1 MLLEPFGLEYRKD
14 ALGAIWL
21 GVSKGCSWSH
31 LAWSIERMLLEPYG
45 LEYGMDNF
53 FWRNIYLSVPLLTQ
67 YPPCLPQ
74 EERYSIGLLRVR
86 LAPFC
91 RSAWRSAWHPPTQT
105 PLHSPPPQQ
114 VGQSPPPAARPR
126 WCPPQGRRTAGEAA
140 GWDDCPASAAG
151 SARATTHP
159 ARGPPRP
166 PRWCCPRRP
175 RPNSRRVGVRAPIP
189 CCAPADCAAA
199 RRQTA
204 ASAAGSSL

>member
-1 MLLEPFGLEYRKD
+1 MLFEPFGLEYRKD
-14 ALGAIWL
+14 ALRAIWL
-21 GVSKGCSWSH
+21 GVSKGCSWS
-31 LAWSIERMLLEPYG
+31 LMAWSIERMLLEPYG

-151 SARATTHP
+151 AGAGGGGGGGAGGDALGDGGRH
-159 ARGPPRP
+159 RG
-166 PRWCCPRRP
+166 
-175 RPNSRRVGVRAPIP
+175 G
-189 CCAPADCAAA
+189 
-199 RRQTA
+199 
-204 ASAAGSSL
+204 GSGGGGGEIQMSNFRLINANLFLTLSSVFTGS